1 VNLCKLKSMNESVGG
16 VTGFDFAPSNFGGAD
31 VLATYRPADLIV
43 CGYTTFEYFFAF
55 TASFRR

>member
-1 VNLCKLKSMNESVGG
+1 MNESVGG